1 MSVFDNGYQIGDL
14 TKWLSTPTDV
24 GGSGFGDAWDAF
36 LNGGTNQLNKQ
47 IAEQNLNFQR
57 ENLDYQ
63 KALQQEIFNREDT
76 SYQRTVEDMR
86 NAGLNPLV
94 MNGTNGTGEAIA
106 TTPLHNDMQYQNM
119 GLAQGLEKILGIS
132 NSLQNWEIGNAK
144 VSQETAK
151 AVKDWTDVGFDL
163 GTLDNKYKNNELD
176 FLKNKFETDDL
187 SRKSIFGTEN
197 YWFTGMP
204 EKVFESMMTGRLLNW
219 GKDTNMYG
227 IEWDGNNYTTGSKG
241 RRNWDET
248 DNLMYTGYGA
258 QQIKDFADGLIDN
271 LMSMKDMFKP
281 KFDPKKMKK

>member
-1 MSVFDNGYQIGDL
+1 MSVFDNGYQFGDI

-47 IAEQNLNFQR
+47 IAEQNLTFQR

-86 NAGLNPLV
+86 KAGLNPLA
-94 MNGTNGTGEAIA
+94 MNGTDSAGEAIA
-106 TTPLHNDMQYQNM
+106 TEPLHNDMQYQSM
-119 GLAQGLEKILGIS
+119 GLAQGLEKILSIS

-151 AVKDWTDVGFDL
+151 AVKDWTDVGFDI
-163 GTLDNKYKNNELD
+163 GTLDDKYKMSNLD
-176 FLKNKFETDDL
+176 MLNKKFNTDDAF
-187 SRKSIFGTEN
+187 RKSMFGREN

-204 EKVFESMMTGRLLNW
+204 ESAFQSIMTGRLLNW
-219 GKDTNMYG
+219 GKDFDMYG
-227 IEWDGNNYTTGSKG
+227 ITYNGKNYGEGYYGKG
-241 RRNWDET
+241 KWGDIENV
-248 DNLMYTGYGA
+248 MYGGYGA
-258 QQIKDFADGLIDN
+258 QQIKEFADGLIDS
-271 LMSMKDMFKP
+271 LMSMKDLFKP